1 MSAVGVV
8 RSALRVVCYPP
19 VPLPARRP
27 LSTLALALIPR
38 AVALNLA
45 LGAIVGALKLPVYL
59 DSVGTILVA
68 VLAGPWAGVLT
79 GIVSNSVLGLLVSPA
94 LFAFIPV
101 AIIIGWLAG
110 IAGRLGAFRSLAG
123 AIAAGLVIGVAAALA
138 SAVIVIALMGGLTA
152 SGTGVLT
159 IAIRATFGVSV
170 DNAAKIAAIVTD
182 ALDKPLSCVLVY
194 LVLERLPRRLSAR
207 FRTARAR
214 NTRVQSA

>member
-1 MSAVGVV
+1 MAEGMRWLGVV
-8 RSALRVVCYPP
+8 RKALRLVCYPP

-45 LGAIVGALKLPVYL
+45 LGAVVGALKLPVYL

-68 VLAGPWAGVLT
+68 VLAGPWAGIVT

-101 AIIIGWLAG
+101 AIVIGWLAG
-110 IAGRLGAFRSLAG
+110 VAGKLGAFRSLAG
-123 AIAAGLVIGVAAALA
+123 SIAAGLVIGAAAALA

-152 SGTGVLT
+152 SGTGLLT

-170 DNAAKIAAIVTD
+170 DSAAKIAAVVTD

-194 LVLERLPRRLSAR
+194 LVLERLPRRLGVR
-207 FRTARAR
+207 FR
-214 NTRVQSA
+214 RVAA

>member
-1 MSAVGVV
+1 MV

-45 LGAIVGALKLPVYL
+45 LGAVVGALKLPVYL

-68 VLAGPWAGVLT
+68 VLAGPWAGIIT
-79 GIVSNSVLGLLVSPA
+79 GIVSNSVLGILVSPA

-101 AIIIGWLAG
+101 AVVIGWLAG
-110 IAGRLGAFRSLAG
+110 LAGKMGAFRSLAG
-123 AIAAGLVIGVAAALA
+123 SIAAGLVIGVAAALC

-152 SGTGVLT
+152 SGTGILT
-159 IAIRATFGVSV
+159 IAIRAAFGVSV
-170 DNAAKIAAIVTD
+170 DSAAKIAAVVTD
-182 ALDKPLSCVLVY
+182 AMDKPLSCVLVY
-194 LVLERLPRRLSAR
+194 LVLERLPRRLGAR
-207 FRTARAR
+207 FRGATA
-214 NTRVQSA
+214 

>member
-1 MSAVGVV
+1 MRRTCLAVGVV

-27 LSTLALALIPR
+27 LPTLALALIPR

-45 LGAIVGALKLPVYL
+45 LGAVVGALKLPVYL

-68 VLAGPWAGVLT
+68 VLAGPWAGIVT

-101 AIIIGWLAG
+101 AIVIGWLAG
-110 IAGRLGAFRSLAG
+110 IAGRIGAFGSLAG

-152 SGTGVLT
+152 SGTGILT
-159 IAIRATFGVSV
+159 IAIRATLGVSV
-170 DNAAKIAAIVTD
+170 DSAAKIAAIATD

-207 FRTARAR
+207 FRTA
-214 NTRVQSA
+214 

>member
-1 MSAVGVV
+1 M
-8 RSALRVVCYPP
+8 VCYRP
-19 VPLPARRP
+19 VPLLARRP

-68 VLAGPWAGVLT
+68 ALAGPWAGIVT
-79 GIVSNSVLGLLVSPA
+79 GIVSNSVLGLLVSPT

-101 AIIIGWLAG
+101 AMVIGALAG
-110 IAGRLGAFRSLAG
+110 IAARVGAFRSLAG
-123 AIAAGLVIGVAAALA
+123 SLTAGLAIGIAAALL

-152 SGTGVLT
+152 SGTGLLT

-170 DNAAKIAAIVTD
+170 DSAAKIAAVATD
-182 ALDKPLSCVLVY
+182 ALDKPLSCALVY
-194 LVLERLPRRLSAR
+194 LVLERLPRRLTAR
-207 FRTARAR
+207 FTGAPA
-214 NTRVQSA
+214 

>member
-1 MSAVGVV
+1 MAVGVV
-8 RSALRVVCYPP
+8 RRGLRVVCYRP

-45 LGAIVGALKLPVYL
+45 LGAVVGALKLPVYL
-59 DSVGTILVA
+59 DSVGTILVG
-68 VLAGPWAGVLT
+68 VLAGPWAGIVT

-101 AIIIGWLAG
+101 AIVIGWLAG
-110 IAGRLGAFRSLAG
+110 IAGRIGAFGTLGG

-152 SGTGVLT
+152 SGTGILT
-159 IAIRATFGVSV
+159 IGIRATFGVSV
-170 DNAAKIAAIVTD
+170 DSAAKIAAVVTD
-182 ALDKPLSCVLVY
+182 AMDKPLSCVLVY

-207 FRTARAR
+207 FRRATA
-214 NTRVQSA
+214 

>member
-1 MSAVGVV
+1 
-8 RSALRVVCYPP
+8 

-45 LGAIVGALKLPVYL
+45 LGAVVGALKLPVYL

-68 VLAGPWAGVLT
+68 VLAGPWAGIIT

-101 AIIIGWLAG
+101 AAIIGWLAG
-110 IAGRLGAFRSLAG
+110 LAGRLGAFRSLAG

-152 SGTGVLT
+152 SGTGILT
-159 IAIRATFGVSV
+159 IAIRAMFGVSV
-170 DNAAKIAAIVTD
+170 DSAAKIAAVATD

-207 FRTARAR
+207 FRGATA
-214 NTRVQSA
+214 

>member
-1 MSAVGVV
+1 VTVGVV

-45 LGAIVGALKLPVYL
+45 LGAVVGALKLPVYL

-68 VLAGPWAGVLT
+68 VLAGPWAGIIT
-79 GIVSNSVLGLLVSPA
+79 GIVSNCVLGLLVSPA

-101 AIIIGWLAG
+101 AAVIGWLAG
-110 IAGRLGAFRSLAG
+110 LAGRLGAFRSLAG

-152 SGTGVLT
+152 SGTGILT
-159 IAIRATFGVSV
+159 IAIRVTFGVSV
-170 DNAAKIAAIVTD
+170 DSAAKIAAVVTD
-182 ALDKPLSCVLVY
+182 AMDKPLSCVLVY
-194 LVLERLPRRLSAR
+194 LVLERLPRRLRGR
-207 FRTARAR
+207 FRGATA
-214 NTRVQSA
+214 

>member
-1 MSAVGVV
+1 V
-8 RSALRVVCYPP
+8 RGALRVVCYPP
-19 VPLPARRP
+19 VSLPARRP

-45 LGAIVGALKLPVYL
+45 LGAVVNALKLPVYL

-68 VLAGPWAGVLT
+68 VLAGPWAGIVT

-101 AIIIGWLAG
+101 AIVIGWLAG
-110 IAGRLGAFRSLAG
+110 VAGKVGALRSLGG
-123 AIAAGLVIGVAAALA
+123 AIAAGLVIGVAAALL

-152 SGTGVLT
+152 SGTGFLT
-159 IAIRATFGVSV
+159 IAIRAVLGVSV
-170 DNAAKIAAIVTD
+170 DSAAKIAAIATD
-182 ALDKPLSCVLVY
+182 VLDKPLSCVLVY

-207 FRTARAR
+207 FGGATA
-214 NTRVQSA
+214 

>member
-1 MSAVGVV
+1 
-8 RSALRVVCYPP
+8 

-68 VLAGPWAGVLT
+68 VLVGPWAGIVT

-101 AIIIGWLAG
+101 AIVIGWLAG
-110 IAGRLGAFRSLAG
+110 IAGRIGAFGSLGG
-123 AIAAGLVIGVAAALA
+123 AIVAGLVIGVAAALA

-152 SGTGVLT
+152 SGTGLLT
-159 IAIRATFGVSV
+159 IAIRAAFGVSV
-170 DNAAKIAAIVTD
+170 DSAAKIAAVVTD
-182 ALDKPLSCVLVY
+182 AMDKPLSCVLVY

-207 FRTARAR
+207 FRGATA
-214 NTRVQSA
+214 

>member
-1 MSAVGVV
+1 VS
-8 RSALRVVCYPP
+8 
-19 VPLPARRP
+19 LPARRP

-45 LGAIVGALKLPVYL
+45 LGAVVNALKLPVYL

-68 VLAGPWAGVLT
+68 VLAGPRAGIAT

-101 AIIIGWLAG
+101 AIVIGWLAG
-110 IAGRLGAFRSLAG
+110 VTGKVGAFRSLGG
-123 AIAAGLVIGVAAALA
+123 AIAAGLVIGVAAALL

-152 SGTGVLT
+152 SGTGFLT
-159 IAIRATFGVSV
+159 IAIRAVLGVSV
-170 DNAAKIAAIVTD
+170 DSAAKIAAIATD
-182 ALDKPLSCVLVY
+182 VLDKPLSCVLVY

-207 FRTARAR
+207 FGGATA
-214 NTRVQSA
+214 

>member
-1 MSAVGVV
+1 MS
-8 RSALRVVCYPP
+8 
-19 VPLPARRP
+19 LPARRP

-45 LGAIVGALKLPVYL
+45 LGAVVNALKLPVYL

-68 VLAGPWAGVLT
+68 VLAGPRAGIAT

-101 AIIIGWLAG
+101 AIVIGWLAG
-110 IAGRLGAFRSLAG
+110 VTGKVGAFRSLGG
-123 AIAAGLVIGVAAALA
+123 AIAAGLVIGVAAALL

-152 SGTGVLT
+152 SGTGFLT
-159 IAIRATFGVSV
+159 IAIRAVLGVSV
-170 DNAAKIAAIVTD
+170 DSAAKIAAIATD
-182 ALDKPLSCVLVY
+182 VLDKPLSCVLVY

-207 FRTARAR
+207 FGGATA
-214 NTRVQSA
+214 